1 MGAADTERNAA
12 RRLVFQVT
20 VQKLVMTNQLLIM
33 IILNMINMADPWTP
47 TNLFMITVPIMLNII
62 KTLC

>member
-47 TNLFMITVPIMLNII
+47 TNLFMIMVPIMLNII